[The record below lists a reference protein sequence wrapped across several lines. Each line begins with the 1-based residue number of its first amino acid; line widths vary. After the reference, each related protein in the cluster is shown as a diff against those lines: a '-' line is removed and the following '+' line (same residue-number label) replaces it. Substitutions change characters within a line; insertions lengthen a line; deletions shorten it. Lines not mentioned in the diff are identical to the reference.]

1 MDKFNLS
8 LKGLDELFSTQ
19 EMRDEE
25 RLAKILE
32 IPLSE
37 IDTFPGHPFKVLD
50 NEDMQ
55 NLAESISEHG
65 VVSPAT
71 VRKKPDGRYELISGH
86 RRKRACELAGLTTL
100 RCEVVDMND
109 DEATILMV
117 ESNLHRSVIL
127 PSEKAFSYKMRLEAI
142 KRQGQRTTS
151 TCTPL
156 VYKSGGAEDLT
167 CTPLVYKSSGVKSVS
182 LIGEETG
189 ESREQIRRY
198 IRLTELIP
206 PLLNLADSGALKLR
220 PAVELSYLDKESQEQ
235 IANSGAVPTYAQAQ
249 KLREQFD
256 EYGCIDTDILAEKKT
271 KKPRKLS
278 LDGSIRNY
286 IPPTVKDNELEEYI
300 RKALEAYNRNN

>member
-1 MDKFNLS
+1 MDKFNLN
-8 LKGLDELFSTQ
+8 LPKKGLDELFSSQ

-25 RLAKILE
+25 KLAKIRE

-55 NLAESISEHG
+55 HLAESISIHG
-65 VVSPAT
+65 VVTPAT
-71 VRKKPDGRYELISGH
+71 VRQKPNGRYELISGH

-100 RCEVVDMND
+100 RCEVVNMND

-151 TCTPL
+151 TCTP
-156 VYKSGGAEDLT
+156 V
-167 CTPLVYKSSGVKSVS
+167 VYKSSGVKSVS
-182 LIGEETG
+182 LIGEEAG

-198 IRLTELIP
+198 IRLAELIP

-220 PAVELSYLDKESQEQ
+220 PAVELSYIDKENQEL
-235 IANSGAVPTYAQAQ
+235 IANSGIVPSYAQAQ

-256 EYGCIDTDILAEKKT
+256 EYGCIDTDILTEKKT
-271 KKPRKLS
+271 ASKPRKLS
-278 LDGSIRNY
+278 LDGSIRKF
-286 IPPTVKDNELEEYI
+286 IPPTVKDNELEDYI
-300 RKALEAYNRNN
+300 RKALEAYSKDNRE

>member
-142 KRQGQRTTS
+142 KRQGRRT
-151 TCTPL
+151 
-156 VYKSGGAEDLT
+156 DLT
-167 CTPLVYKSSGVKSVS
+167 CAPVGHKLDGVKARDQIS
-182 LIGEETG
+182 IETG

-220 PAVELSYLDKESQEQ
+220 PAVELSYLDKESQEL

-256 EYGCIDTDILAEKKT
+256 EYGCIDTDILTEKKT
-271 KKPRKLS
+271 VSKPRKLS

>member
-8 LKGLDELFSTQ
+8 MKGLDELFSSQ

-25 RLAKILE
+25 KLAKIRE

-37 IDTFPGHPFKVLD
+37 IDMFPGHPFKVLD

-55 NLAESISEHG
+55 HLAESISIHG
-65 VVSPAT
+65 VVTPAT
-71 VRKKPDGRYELISGH
+71 VRQKPNGRYELISGH
-86 RRKRACELAGLTTL
+86 RRKRACELAGLETL
-100 RCEVVDMND
+100 RCEIVDMSD

-151 TCTPL
+151 TCTP
-156 VYKSGGAEDLT
+156 V
-167 CTPLVYKSSGVKSVS
+167 VYKSSGVKSVS

-220 PAVELSYLDKESQEQ
+220 PAVELSYIDKENQEL
-235 IANSGAVPTYAQAQ
+235 IANSGIVPSYAQAQ
-249 KLREQFD
+249 KLREQYD

-271 KKPRKLS
+271 ASKPRKLS
-278 LDGSIRNY
+278 LDGSLRKF
-286 IPPTVKDNELEEYI
+286 IPPTVKDNELEDYI
-300 RKALEAYNRNN
+300 RKALEAYSKDNKE

>member
-1 MDKFNLS
+1 MNKFSLS
-8 LKGLDELFSTQ
+8 MKGLDELFSSQ

-37 IDTFPGHPFKVLD
+37 IDTFPGHPFKVVD

-55 NLAESISEHG
+55 HLAESISTHG
-65 VVSPAT
+65 VVTPAT
-71 VRKKPDGRYELISGH
+71 VRTKPDGRYELISGH

-127 PSEKAFSYKMRLEAI
+127 PSEKAFSYKMRLDAI
-142 KRQGQRTTS
+142 KRQKQQAMRVGA
-151 TCTPL
+151 PL
-156 VYKSGGAEDLT
+156 VHPLNPDEGA
-167 CTPLVYKSSGVKSVS
+167 PLVHPISVGKSRDIIS
-182 LIGEETG
+182 EETG

-220 PAVELSYLDKESQEQ
+220 PAVELSYLDKESQEL
-235 IANSGAVPTYAQAQ
+235 IANSGVVPTYAQAHMF
-249 KLREQFD
+249 RAQF
-256 EYGCIDTDILAEKKT
+256 EECGCIDIDILTEKKT
-271 KKPRKLS
+271 TSKPRKLS

-286 IPPTVKDNELEEYI
+286 IPPTVKDNELEDYI